1 VGDPSAE
8 PETCDFGY
16 LGIAHHSDGD
26 GDDPENPTTGSN
38 DTKVDSSEIKI
49 DPLASKALA
58 QLKYK
63 VRLTDGVLQFL
74 VTVVHHQS
82 KGHLMAA
89 LWVSVNNPPQLS
101 GFLKSDSNPVAMFF
115 PMYVDTEHWIL
126 VHVSPQ
132 TDHTHVSVYD
142 SLPTAERTA
151 SVSKALWE

>member
-38 DTKVDSSEIKI
+38 DTKVDSSDIKI
-49 DPLASKALA
+49 DPLASKVLP
-58 QLKYK
+58 QLKYN
-63 VRLTDGVLQFL
+63 VRLTDDVLQFL

-89 LWVSVNNPPQLS
+89 LWVSV
-101 GFLKSDSNPVAMFF
+101 F

-142 SLPTAERTA
+142 SLPTAKRTA